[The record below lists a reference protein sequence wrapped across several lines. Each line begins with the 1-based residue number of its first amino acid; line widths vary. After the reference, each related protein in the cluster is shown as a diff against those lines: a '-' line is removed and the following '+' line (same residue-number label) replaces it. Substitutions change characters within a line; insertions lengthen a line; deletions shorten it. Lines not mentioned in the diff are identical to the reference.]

1 MDTNNGKNLHKE
13 YWGLLGNKAVAF
25 CKKNRKP
32 LFYTCVPVVLIG
44 AVYLGFLKYNP
55 EFSFPFGTFSVNKAV
70 VNQEIES
77 PNSKVLDRSIFDLA
91 YEIRPGKLT
100 SKEIV
105 NFVSNIAGLQTRT
118 EQGVVEDIGTDG
130 LTMLIRGTGANG
142 GFGIVRCDF
151 SLGWKARLE
160 LLKREVEIKF
170 MGTISNY
177 DLSQGWIA
185 LKNCALIDGAQ

>member
-13 YWGLLGNKAVAF
+13 YWGFLGNVLVSF

-32 LFYTCVPVVLIG
+32 LFYVGILVVLIG

-55 EFSFPFGTFSVNKAV
+55 EFSFPFGTFSVNKEV

-77 PNSKVLDRSIFDLA
+77 SNSKILDRSIFDLA
-91 YEIRPGKLT
+91 DEIRPGKLT
-100 SKEIV
+100 SQERV

-142 GFGIVRCDF
+142 GFGIIRCDF
-151 SLGWKARLE
+151 SWGWKARLA
-160 LLKREVEIKF
+160 LLKRETEIKF

-177 DLSQGWIA
+177 DLSRDWVV
-185 LKNCALIDGAQ
+185 LKSCALIDEAR